1 MKSFLYILFF
11 CTIFGNFSGFSQKE
25 IKIIATDTIQT
36 EINPLGPAKAA
47 FYSALLPGLGQAY
60 NKKYWK
66 IPVVYAALGA
76 SVSIYAWN
84 QKKYTEYRDAYKQ
97 RILLGDKSTDRFQ
110 GILDE
115 SRLLTAQKGHQ
126 RNRDLSL
133 LVTAAIYILNIV
145 DANVS
150 AHLQQ
155 FNVNGKLTVRP
166 EIKPSEFNYNKQN
179 VGLTLNYNF

>member
-1 MKSFLYILFF
+1 VKSFLYILFF
-11 CTIFGNFSGFSQKE
+11 CTVFGNYSGFSQE
-25 IKIIATDTIQT
+25 DIKIIATDTIQP
-36 EINPLGPAKAA
+36 EINPLAPAKAA

-66 IPVVYAALGA
+66 IPVVYAALGT
-76 SVSIYAWN
+76 SISIYAWN

-97 RILLGDKSTDRFQ
+97 RVILGDQSTDQFQ
-110 GILDE
+110 GILDK

-166 EIKPSEFNYNKQN
+166 DIKSNEFDYKQS